1 MPNKSSMSKA
11 FAAAFAVLTI
21 SIISGIITLTILYK
35 SEINILNPTPP
46 PTFSPTTTAP
56 PPDSRLPTNLVPE
69 SYEIFLQPW
78 FHTRIIEMVN
88 VTSPNQTMLF
98 TGNSTVHFHCT
109 QAARSIY
116 LHSMDLTL
124 SNPWVMNQDTNEQIG
139 VSDLEQQEDVNDFL
153 KVNLEEDLMAGG
165 NYSLFLAFEGEVSA
179 SLEGLYECVY
189 IEGYPKDE
197 DDENALRFL
206 VATNMEP
213 THARM
218 LFPCFDE
225 PAMKA
230 EFHLTII
237 HRRTTSALGNTAI
250 LGERRKKYVIKS
262 LIKVTVK
269 GFNSPSFLSV
279 SNIIDDEW
287 KYTQFYPTPRM
298 STYLFAFAVS
308 EFTSIPSSH
317 ERVEI
322 KTYARPEATEK
333 GHTKYAAHIAGSTLT
348 FFEKLFEIDYT
359 LGKLDQIALPDL
371 ASLAMEN
378 WGLITYVEGSLLFE
392 EGVSSLLHKE
402 DIAIIVAHELA
413 HQWFGNLVTIKW
425 WSDLWLK
432 EGFAT
437 YFSFPAVDYV
447 EPTFKMKDV
456 FMMETLHFAF
466 EADALTSSHPLSS
479 RPEDVQ
485 TIDDI
490 RQMYDSI
497 TYNKGASVLRMLADF
512 VGENVFNNGIK
523 VSHTLAI
530 SIAKLMDPWVNQIG
544 YPVITINTTSGEIY
558 QKHFLFNNTAESRY
572 VPEIQRMGKLK
583 KEEFISKSGEWIL
596 VNVNSTG
603 YYRVNYNPEN
613 WERLLT
619 QLERDPQRIPPINR
633 GQLIDDVFNLARAK
647 LVNVT
652 LALNFTR
659 FLSKERAY
667 LPWDSAVKN
676 LEYFVIMF
684 DRCEV
689 YGPIFKLNPSTVFK
703 LCFFSLRH
711 NQITAIDVACSNGL
725 PECIEMAKSKFSN
738 WMRSNSTNNIH
749 PNLRSMIYCHAV
761 AAGGK
766 EEWEFAW
773 DKYQSSRDTSER
785 EYLQYAMSCTKKI
798 WLLNRYLKYTLDSE
812 KIRFRD
818 VASTISFIAMNA
830 AGQAL
835 AWNFIRAHW
844 GTLIQFSCPLHLGNW
859 LILSHYGCHVGS
871 SFDWLLCA
879 CLSRHAQLPITQ
891 TSCDRFQ
898 TNSLY

>member
-250 LGERRKKYVIKS
+250 L
-262 LIKVTVK
+262 

-523 VSHTLAI
+523 VSHTLSAI

-558 QKHFLFNNTAESRY
+558 QKHFLFNNTAESSLWWQIPIRFMSNTSDTSM
-572 VPEIQRMGKLK
+572 VLQCLSLSVK

-689 YGPIFKLNPSTVFK
+689 YGPMQTYLQNQVKGLYNFYRNETDNSSVPHDHASQ
-703 LCFFSLRH
+703 H

-844 GTLIQFSCPLHLGNW
+844 GTLIGYIVETTTKRGFKT
-859 LILSHYGCHVGS
+859 V
-871 SFDWLLCA
+871 
-879 CLSRHAQLPITQ
+879 
-891 TSCDRFQ
+891 
-898 TNSLY
+898 SL